1 MPTLVQKPEA
11 SQVRSIARLAA
22 EPVLARTLEWFA
34 AERRWINERHL
45 ELCRIAA
52 PTFQEQRRG
61 EWMVAQFRA
70 MGCDTRIDK
79 AGNVVAYLKPAA
91 ASDGPLVALTAHL
104 DTVLEPLQPEDI
116 KPGRDGQLQGPG
128 VSDNG
133 AGLAALLAMAQ
144 AIRSNPALMASPLPL
159 VLIANVG
166 EEGEGNLSGMRYVC
180 RPSGLGARIS
190 SFLVLDGPAV
200 EHITHRALASRRFE
214 VTISG
219 PGGHSWSDHGVG
231 NPVHSLSRVIS
242 LFCDNPIAQSN
253 GGPRTS
259 FNFGLI
265 EGGTSV
271 NSIPTMARTKVDLRS
286 EHAGRLD
293 ELAALLTAAV
303 EHALEAENER
313 SASVFS
319 ALLASPNRVT
329 AKIREIGSRPGGQL
343 PDDAAIL
350 RHLRAIDGH
359 LGIRA
364 HLDCAS
370 TDANVPLSLGI
381 PAVSIGAGG
390 QGGGAHTPGEWFH
403 PDGRDVGL
411 RRIFLALCLLMR
423 DLEPAAA
430 AAIELPAS
438 HGRA

>member
-1 MPTLVQKPEA
+1 MPIAVQKPES
-11 SQVRSIARLAA
+11 SQTRAIARLAS
-22 EPVLARTLEWFA
+22 EPALARTLDWLS
-34 AERRWINERHL
+34 AEKRWINEKHL

-52 PTFQEQRRG
+52 PTFQEQRRA
-61 EWMVAQFRA
+61 EWMVAQFKA
-70 MGCDTRIDK
+70 MGCDARIDK
-79 AGNVVAYLKPAA
+79 AGNVVAYPKPV
-91 ASDGPLVALTAHL
+91 SNDGPLVALTAHL

-116 KPGRDGQLQGPG
+116 RPGRDGQLQGPG

-133 AGLAALLAMAQ
+133 AGLAALLAIAQ
-144 AIRSNPALMASPLPL
+144 AIRLNASLLASPLPL

-166 EEGEGNLSGMRYVC
+166 EEGEGNLSGMRYIC

-190 SFLVLDGPAV
+190 SFVVLDGPAV
-200 EHITHRALASRRFE
+200 EHITCRALASRRFE
-214 VTISG
+214 VTIAG

-231 NPVHSLSRVIS
+231 NPVHALSRVIS
-242 LFCDNPIAQSN
+242 VFCDNPVAHAN

-271 NSIPTMARTKVDLRS
+271 NSIPNMARTKVDLRS
-286 EHAGRLD
+286 ENPARLD

-303 EHALEAENER
+303 EHALESENER
-313 SASVFS
+313 AAAVFS
-319 ALLASPNRVT
+319 AQLSTPGRVT

-343 PDDAAIL
+343 PADAAIL
-350 RHLRAIDGH
+350 RHLRAIDAH
-359 LGIRA
+359 LGIRT

-370 TDANVPLSLGI
+370 TDANVPLSQGI

-403 PDGRDVGL
+403 SDGRDVGL

-423 DLEPAAA
+423 DINPNAAA
-430 AAIELPAS
+430 FQA
-438 HGRA
+438 

>member
-1 MPTLVQKPEA
+1 MPTLAPKPEPPL
-11 SQVRSIARLAA
+11 VRTIARLAS
-22 EPVLARTLEWFA
+22 EPALARTLEWFA
-34 AERRWINERHL
+34 AEKRWINERHL

-61 EWMVAQFRA
+61 EWMVAQFKA
-70 MGCDTRIDK
+70 MGCEARIDK
-79 AGNVVAYLKPAA
+79 AGNVVAFPKPVPN
-91 ASDGPLVALTAHL
+91 DGPLVALTAHL

-116 KPGRDGQLQGPG
+116 RPGRDGQLQGPG

-144 AIRSNPALMASPLPL
+144 AIRSNSALLASPLPF

-166 EEGEGNLSGMRYVC
+166 EEGEGNLSGMRYIC
-180 RPSGLGARIS
+180 RPSGLGARIA
-190 SFLVLDGPAV
+190 SFLVLDGPAI
-200 EHITHRALASRRFE
+200 EHITCRALASRRFE
-214 VTISG
+214 VTMTG

-231 NPVHSLSRVIS
+231 NPVHALSRVIS
-242 LFCDNPIAQSN
+242 SFCDNPVAQAH
-253 GGPRTS
+253 GGPRSS

-265 EGGTSV
+265 EGGSSV

-286 EHAGRLD
+286 ENPARLD

-303 EHALEAENER
+303 EHALEAENQR
-313 SASVFS
+313 AAAVFS
-319 ALLASPNRVT
+319 SLLASPGRVA

-343 PDDAAIL
+343 AEDAAIL

-364 HLDCAS
+364 QLDCAS
-370 TDANVPLSLGI
+370 TDANVPLSLGV

-390 QGGGAHTPGEWFH
+390 QGGGAHTPAEWFH
-403 PDGRDVGL
+403 PDGRDLGL

-423 DLEPAAA
+423 DIEPAAA
-430 AAIELPAS
+430 AAP
-438 HGRA
+438 GRA